1 MAATEFTYRNT
12 EFEMANGLMLGGW
25 PVLAVD
31 VSYDGGA
38 YQVEAVRFDA
48 TDETA
53 PVCVFDF
60 IKLWAAE
67 DVAKVDSFLRR
78 ARLAEMIKS
87 DETRSADRAEWRQ
100 QFLPAAE

>member
-1 MAATEFTYRNT
+1 MAATEFTYRST
-12 EFEMANGLMLGGW
+12 EFEMANGLILGGW

-31 VSYDGGA
+31 VSYDHGA
-38 YQVEAVRFDA
+38 YQIEAVRFDA

-67 DVAKVDSFLRR
+67 DVAKAGSVLRR
-78 ARLAEMIKS
+78 SRVAQLIKR
-87 DETRSADRAEWRQ
+87 DESREDDRAEWAQ